1 MDVSVVAAVGS
12 FVMSERVLKPKAT
25 ALFILGCILAYDLT
39 TKTHDVSSLR
49 VYRGPAL
56 LAFTLMMAAYSLR
69 TWRRNGVACDE
80 LIFLPGTQH
89 GHEHGIEGPLIEQLP
104 SPVQEGSVVI
114 EASHGNNLT
123 GGGGGA
129 GEVFSRQFSEPLTTR
144 EADMAA
150 GGSHHHL
157 HHKHHHQ
164 GELKRRSRSED
175 EIELS
180 NMAKGSLGANS
191 GAATTTEILPNTS
204 TDEEDAPAQGEL
216 LLGNS
221 QHNSNHTKWKNNRPN
236 SLHDQPINGDHAT
249 SWDMD
254 EQDDDDDT
262 SPTRSQ
268 MLLHRSTFEPNE
280 QPSDG
285 PDASMMTPAR
295 PNRIQRWGENH
306 PRIARLGTFFFFRSS
321 ASTSNNTN
329 AAYAPSG
336 PAVFGA
342 GLDLSMPVLFNFHL
356 FIEAFNHIQ
365 GADESETP
373 AKILPLIFLSV
384 LIVRTVIPPSRRMRF
399 WGTMKFTFTAP
410 FHTVR
415 VRDEFI
421 GDCLTSWV
429 RPGQDLFFALSYY
442 CTVIYG
448 TITGKYG
455 LTESGEMLADSWTLH
470 NVIMPAFAILPL
482 WLKYLQ
488 TLRQAYDSNQ
498 RWPYQGN
505 SLKYL
510 ISSLVII
517 YGMTH
522 PEQRKSVIWIS
533 CFVVALLYQIFWD
546 VVMDW
551 QLFEI
556 QRDITIVT
564 DSGVSDPEG
573 LSCCA
578 TSFRPESR
586 FLLTLQMYLVQ
597 PVLDRYQRLRS
608 LIPSWR
614 HIQLRQQRLYKTDSF
629 YWKIFAYNT
638 ITRFTWMC
646 CFIPAYHIT
655 RSRTVL
661 TSTSDVNSYWGV
673 LLPAS
678 EILRRTF
685 WGFLYME
692 KETLKMMEA
701 DAKYQRVNA
710 LESCEEDYD
719 MDDMNSKFGEH
730 RSFRNSFLPTW
741 LDNQQQVAQNAATKE
756 AKQREQFLRQ
766 IFVMELYVWAAAFV
780 VLGGL
785 AAR

>member
-1 MDVSVVAAVGS
+1 MMFLRCVYIEVQYDR
-12 FVMSERVLKPKAT
+12 E
-25 ALFILGCILAYDLT
+25 LFGKDDDEKSKTLFLNGLTYFAYLLAFICCQT
-39 TKTHDVSSLR
+39 
-49 VYRGPAL
+49 GPAL

-89 GHEHGIEGPLIEQLP
+89 GHEHGIEGPLIEQMPPQGVEGLAD
-104 SPVQEGSVVI
+104 SQQQQQHNQSTDNIHGGSV
-114 EASHGNNLT
+114 L
-123 GGGGGA
+123 
-129 GEVFSRQFSEPLTTR
+129 SRQLSEPITTR

-150 GGSHHHL
+150 GGSRQPHHVEER
-157 HHKHHHQ
+157 KW
-164 GELKRRSRSED
+164 RTRSED
-175 EIELS
+175 EIELA
-180 NMAKGSLGANS
+180 NMIVTAEPHVNS
-191 GAATTTEILPNTS
+191 RS
-204 TDEEDAPAQGEL
+204 SEL
-216 LLGNS
+216 LLSSSKDEENAPGQGEALLGN
-221 QHNSNHTKWKNNRPN
+221 NHTKGKYSKNVLREHVI
-236 SLHDQPINGDHAT
+236 SEEAT
-249 SWDMD
+249 NWDRE
-254 EQDDDDDT
+254 EQDNDEDGEGPSSRNHLLSHRNFADT
-262 SPTRSQ
+262 NQSHSSGTNS
-268 MLLHRSTFEPNE
+268 
-280 QPSDG
+280 
-285 PDASMMTPAR
+285 SMMSPDR

-306 PRIARLGTFFFFRSS
+306 PCIARLGTFFFFRSS
-321 ASTSNNTN
+321 GTSSSNRN

-342 GLDLSMPVLFNFHL
+342 ALDLSMPVLFNFHL

-365 GADESETP
+365 GSDESETP
-373 AKILPLIFLSV
+373 AKILPIIFLSV
-384 LIVRTVIPPSRRMRF
+384 LIVRTMIPPGRRLRF

-448 TITGKYG
+448 SITGRYG
-455 LTESGEMLADSWTLH
+455 LTQSGEILADSWTLH

-488 TLRQAYDSNQ
+488 TLRQAYDNNQ

-510 ISSLVII
+510 TASLVII

-522 PEQRKSVIWIS
+522 PEQRKSPIWIC
-533 CFVVALLYQIFWD
+533 CFIATLLYQIFWD

-564 DSGVSDPEG
+564 DSGGSDPEV
-573 LSCCA
+573 SSWCA

-586 FLLTLQMYLVQ
+586 YLLNVQMYLVQ
-597 PVLDRYQRLRS
+597 PILDRYQRLRAQ
-608 LIPSWR
+608 IPSWR
-614 HIQLRQQRLYKTDSF
+614 HIQLRQHRLYKTESF
-629 YWKIFAYNT
+629 YWNIFVFNT
-638 ITRFTWMC
+638 ITRVAWMC
-646 CFIPAYHIT
+646 CFIPAYHVT

-673 LLPAS
+673 LLPAC
-678 EILRRTF
+678 EILRRTL
-685 WGFLYME
+685 WGFLYLE
-692 KETLKMMEA
+692 KETLKMMDA
-701 DAKYQRVNA
+701 DAKYQRVQINVG
-710 LESCEEDYD
+710 EED
-719 MDDMNSKFGEH
+719 DDDFDEINSKFGDH
-730 RSFRNSFLPTW
+730 RSFRDSFLPTW
-741 LDNQQQVAQNAATKE
+741 LDNQKQVAQSAATTRV
-756 AKQREQFLRQ
+756 KQREKCLGQL
-766 IFVMELYVWAAAFV
+766 FVMELYVWAAAYV

-785 AAR
+785 LVAR

>member
-1 MDVSVVAAVGS
+1 M
-12 FVMSERVLKPKAT
+12 MS
-25 ALFILGCILAYDLT
+25 
-39 TKTHDVSSLR
+39 
-49 VYRGPAL
+49 
-56 LAFTLMMAAYSLR
+56 AYSLR

-89 GHEHGIEGPLIEQLP
+89 GHVHGIEGPLIEQLP
-104 SPVQEGSVVI
+104 SPIQEGSA
-114 EASHGNNLT
+114 EAQHNNNGE
-123 GGGGGA
+123 GGDNFA
-129 GEVFSRQFSEPLTTR
+129 RQLSEPITAR

-150 GGSHHHL
+150 GGSHL
-157 HHKHHHQ
+157 HQHHHQ
-164 GELKRRSRSED
+164 GDLNRRSRSED

-180 NMAKGSLGANS
+180 KIKKGSEAGS
-191 GAATTTEILPNTS
+191 GSASEIMMSTS
-204 TDEEDAPAQGEL
+204 TDEEDAPVQGEA

-221 QHNSNHTKWKNNRPN
+221 NNMNHKRKYSN
-236 SLHDQPINGDHAT
+236 NGIREQAISEEKT
-249 SWDMD
+249 ASWDMED
-254 EQDDDDDT
+254 PIDSSEH
-262 SPTRSQ
+262 SITRNQ
-268 MLLHRSTFEPNE
+268 TLLHRSTTSEFVDSPNGTNS
-280 QPSDG
+280 P
-285 PDASMMTPAR
+285 MNTPAR

-306 PRIARLGTFFFFRSS
+306 PRLALLGTFFFFRSS
-321 ASTSNNTN
+321 GSSNNNTN

-342 GLDLSMPVLFNFHL
+342 ALDLSMPVLFNFHL

-365 GADESETP
+365 GADGSETP

-384 LIVRTVIPPSRRMRF
+384 LIVRTMIPPGRRFRF

-429 RPGQDLFFALSYY
+429 RPGQDLFFAFSYY

-448 TITGKYG
+448 TVTGKYG
-455 LTESGEMLADSWTLH
+455 LTESGAMLEDSWTLH

-488 TLRQAYDSNQ
+488 TLRQAYDNNQ

-510 ISSLVII
+510 TASIVII

-522 PEQRKSVIWIS
+522 PDQRRSVIWIS
-533 CFVVALLYQIFWD
+533 CFVAALLYQIFWD
-546 VVMDW
+546 VVVDW
-551 QLFEI
+551 QLFEV
-556 QRDITIVT
+556 QRDITIVN
-564 DSGVSDPEG
+564 DSGVSDPDT
-573 LSCCA
+573 CCA

-586 FLLTLQMYLVQ
+586 ILLTLQMYLVQ
-597 PVLDRYQRLRS
+597 PILDQCQRLRAQ
-608 LIPSWR
+608 IPSWR
-614 HIQLRQQRLYKTDSF
+614 QIQLRQQRLYKTDSF
-629 YWKIFAYNT
+629 YWKIFAYNA
-638 ITRFTWMC
+638 IARFTWMC
-646 CFIPAYHIT
+646 CFIPAYHVT

-678 EILRRTF
+678 EIFRRTL

-692 KETLKMMEA
+692 KETLKIMEA
-701 DAKYQRVNA
+701 DVKFQRVNV
-710 LESCEEDYD
+710 LESGEEDE
-719 MDDMNSKFGEH
+719 MDEMNSKFGEH

-741 LDNQQQVAQNAATKE
+741 LDNQQQVAQNAATSR
-756 AKQREQFLRQ
+756 AKQREQFMRR